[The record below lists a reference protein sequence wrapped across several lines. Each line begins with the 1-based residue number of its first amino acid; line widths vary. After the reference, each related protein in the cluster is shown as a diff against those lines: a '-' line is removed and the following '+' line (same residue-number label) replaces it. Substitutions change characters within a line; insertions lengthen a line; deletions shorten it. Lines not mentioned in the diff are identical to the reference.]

1 MTEEKDLDKRRSD
14 IEQEVI
20 PDEVGSVKIADEVLS
35 IVAGLAVSEIS
46 GVAGMSGGIVGGI
59 TEMLGKQNFSKGVK
73 VITTGKSVTVEIYV
87 IVKYGFNIP
96 DVAIAIQEKVK
107 TSIENM
113 TGFDVVAVDVHETD
127 FTLADFAADMRAATP
142 SAAAEI
148 VVSDSNTLVDKVSKL
163 VQRNI
168 RSMEHLLV
176 DRQGQL
182 KSLQRSWVFT
192 QPYRFLDD
200 KRLRVDRA
208 HAVTMAAGMACD
220 GIKPYV
226 AIYSTF
232 LQRSYDQ
239 VLHDVCMQN
248 LHVKGPP
255 RSQAYGSRARA
266 CARATPALRRRVQLP
281 APAMN

>member
-73 VITTGKSVTVEIYV
+73 VITTGKSV

-113 TGFDVVAVDVHETD
+113 TGFDVVAVDVHVEGIRRQDDTALEKD
-127 FTLADFAADMRAATP
+127 IAGDDTGTL
-142 SAAAEI
+142 EE
-148 VVSDSNTLVDKVSKL
+148 DSKTEV
-163 VQRNI
+163 I
-168 RSMEHLLV
+168 E
-176 DRQGQL
+176 
-182 KSLQRSWVFT
+182 
-192 QPYRFLDD
+192 P
-200 KRLRVDRA
+200 
-208 HAVTMAAGMACD
+208 
-220 GIKPYV
+220 
-226 AIYSTF
+226 
-232 LQRSYDQ
+232 
-239 VLHDVCMQN
+239 
-248 LHVKGPP
+248 
-255 RSQAYGSRARA
+255 
-266 CARATPALRRRVQLP
+266 
-281 APAMN
+281 